1 MLRKF
6 LLNARKSM
14 IFIEIIIVYQKENV
28 IRSHPCV
35 GMMPEQTRQFVCNP
49 IVGERYQWSYTAAL
63 SLIRYGY
70 PARLIE
76 PLLAHFRGRP
86 DSWPGELRTQIQNA
100 QKTILNGASA
110 SKPAIPK
117 VPFLSVDAY
126 RVWGWL
132 KEGRT
137 LDALTRSSLSN
148 PRRPTEEILRVVFP
162 RDPFLCATLRS
173 TDNQVR
179 GRLSQ
184 YSTNFLRDSSFVVAS
199 TFITV
204 GQREDDHVLDRRFFV
219 VELDITPEKKEWT
232 EALAEAKRAGFS
244 TRDLCAA
251 ALLHIGET
259 FPLTMVVDSGPGG
272 KSLHG
277 WYFGPAIADHNNFCT
292 MARECGADR
301 RIIVPSQL
309 WRMTW
314 GTRRKKPL
322 ETERLVKQPCLYLND
337 NYES

>member
-1 MLRKF
+1 MLSEA
-6 LLNARKSM
+6 LLAL
-14 IFIEIIIVYQKENV
+14 EL
-28 IRSHPCV
+28 
-35 GMMPEQTRQFVCNP
+35 MPEQTRQFVCNP
-49 IVGERYQWSYTAAL
+49 TVGERYQSSYTAAL

-76 PLLAHFRGRP
+76 PLLAHFRVRP

-100 QKTILNGASA
+100 QKTILAGASA
-110 SKPAIPK
+110 SKPAMPK

-137 LDALTRSSLSN
+137 MDVLTRSSLSN
-148 PRRPTEEILRVVFP
+148 PRRPSEEILRVLFP
-162 RDPFLCATLRS
+162 NDPFLCPTLRS

-184 YSTNFLRDSSFVVAS
+184 YSTNFLRDASFVVAS
-199 TFITV
+199 TFI
-204 GQREDDHVLDRRFFV
+204 GIGEREDDNVLVHRFFV
-219 VELDITPEKKEWT
+219 TELDISPERPEWT
-232 EALAEAKRAGFS
+232 EALAEAKGAGYS

-251 ALLHIGET
+251 ALLYIGES
-259 FPLTMVVDSGPGG
+259 FPLTMAVDSGPGG

-277 WYFGPAIADHNNFCT
+277 WFFAPAIADHNSFCT
-292 MARECGADR
+292 TARECGADR

-309 WRMTW
+309 WRMPW

-322 ETERLVKQPCLYLND
+322 ENERLGKQPCLYLND

>member
-1 MLRKF
+1 MLSGAI
-6 LLNARKSM
+6 LAL
-14 IFIEIIIVYQKENV
+14 EL
-28 IRSHPCV
+28 
-35 GMMPEQTRQFVCNP
+35 MPEQVRQFVCNP

-63 SLIRYGY
+63 QLIRYGY
-70 PARLIE
+70 PARLLE

-100 QKTILNGASA
+100 QNTILGGARA
-110 SKPAIPK
+110 SKTATPK

-137 LDALTRSSLSN
+137 LDVLTRSSLSN
-148 PRRPTEEILRVVFP
+148 PRRPTEEILRMLFP
-162 RDPFLCATLRS
+162 ADPFLCATLRS

-199 TFITV
+199 TFI
-204 GQREDDHVLDRRFFV
+204 GIGGRENDNVRERRFCV
-219 VELDITPEKKEWT
+219 VELDITPEKQEWT
-232 EALAEAKRAGFS
+232 EALTEAKSVGYS

-251 ALLHIGET
+251 ALLHLSET
-259 FPLTMVVDSGPGG
+259 FSLTMVVDSGPGG

-277 WYFGPAIADHNNFCT
+277 YFFTPAIADHDEFFKI
-292 MARECGADR
+292 ALKCGADR
-301 RIIVPSQL
+301 RITVPCQL
-309 WRMTW
+309 WRMPW

-322 ETERLVKQPCLYLND
+322 ENERLGKQPCLYLDD
-337 NYES
+337 NYESR